1 MFGDFGKMLKL
12 VGEIKT
18 RVPEIKNRMAATEFS
33 AATGGGAVSVTVTG
47 NLRVTRVDI
56 RQDLLVDQDAA
67 ILQDLVIVATNLAL
81 EKASDAL
88 TAAMTEVTGGLN
100 IPGLDGLFGS

>member
-18 RVPEIKNRMAATEFS
+18 KIPEIKTRMAATEFS

-47 NLRVTRVDI
+47 NMRVAKVEIKR
-56 RQDLLVDQDAA
+56 DLLVEQDAA

-81 EKASDAL
+81 DKAGDAL
-88 TAAMTEVTGGLN
+88 NAAMNEVTGGLN
-100 IPGLDGLFGS
+100 IPGLEGLLG

>member
-18 RVPEIKNRMAATEFS
+18 RIPEIKTKLAATEFS

-47 NLRVTRVDI
+47 NMRVARVEI
-56 RQDLLVDQDAA
+56 KQELLVEQDGA

-81 EKASDAL
+81 DKAGDAL

-100 IPGLDGLFGS
+100 IPGLEGLLG

>member
-1 MFGDFGKMLKL
+1 MFNDFGKMLKL

-18 RVPEIKNRMAATEFS
+18 RVPEIKNRLAVTEFS

-47 NLRVTRVDI
+47 NLRVARVEI
-56 RQDLLVDQDAA
+56 KQELLVEQDAA

-81 EKASDAL
+81 DKASDAL
-88 TAAMTEVTGGLN
+88 AQAMTEVTGGLN
-100 IPGLDGLFGS
+100 IPGLDGLLG